1 MEKIRDVLKVE
12 LVNIEGVENYNIIL
26 SDEPEEII
34 LSVYHLLNDLA
45 YEINSDV
52 SELIDLLYTFDEEKI
67 KEINEKKKYAHLKII
82 K

>member
-52 SELIDLLYTFDEEKI
+52 SELIDL
-67 KEINEKKKYAHLKII
+67 
-82 K
+82 